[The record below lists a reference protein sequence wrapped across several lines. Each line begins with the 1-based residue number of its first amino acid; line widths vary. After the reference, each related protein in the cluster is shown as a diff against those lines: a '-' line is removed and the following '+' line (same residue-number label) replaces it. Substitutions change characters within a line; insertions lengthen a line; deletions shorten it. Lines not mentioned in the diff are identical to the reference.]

1 MTLTVYAQKAKPL
14 KVEQEEGSFQGKQ
27 RKWFH
32 CIQRTISV
40 NQADCS
46 KEDFLHGIQ
55 KQIKNNP
62 GSSQDFCI
70 SEEVVKVVQLG
81 S

>member
-1 MTLTVYAQKAKPL
+1 MHAQEAEPL
-14 KVEQEEGSFQGKQ
+14 KMEQEEGPFQGKQ

-40 NQADCS
+40 NRVDCS
-46 KEDFLHGIQ
+46 KEDFLDGIR
-55 KQIKNNP
+55 KKIKNNP
-62 GSSQDFCI
+62 GSSWDFCI
-70 SEEVVKVVQLG
+70 KVVQLG